1 MITKEMIETMS
12 LEEIESQSTTI
23 GQAKPGQTIRQWRE
37 EQEPIQRAIELQK
50 YESKIDLVN

>member
-12 LEEIESQSTTI
+12 LEEIEAQSTTI

-37 EQEPIQRAIELQK
+37 EQAQLQK
-50 YESKIDLVN
+50 GNSEDTDK